1 MLVPFLPLP
10 KQSNLIFL
18 SACAALLQTTVQCPL
33 ILGYTLMTVRT
44 FGHPEASGGEA
55 LPWVRPTYS
64 ENTWDNGTRAKGCE
78 DTAGAASQSVF

>member
-18 SACAALLQTTVQCPL
+18 SACAALLQTSVQCPL
-33 ILGYTLMTVRT
+33 ILGYTLMAVGT
-44 FGHPEASGGEA
+44 FRHPAASGGEA
-55 LPWVRPTYS
+55 LPCVWPAYS
-64 ENTWDNGTRAKGCE
+64 ENTWDNRTHKKGCG